1 MRGCNNA
8 FRLSTQSQ
16 GTEQVWQYLP
26 PLCQSSYL
34 SSGHASDQ
42 HALATRLQYSVFAG
56 MIEFMRAAGET
67 RTQKHDKGDVEPNA
81 KFDCMSKLGPRRCW
95 MP

>member
-34 SSGHASDQ
+34 SSSHASDQ
-42 HALATRLQYSVFAG
+42 HALATRVQYSVFAG
-56 MIEFMRAAGET
+56 MFEFMRAAGET
-67 RTQKHDKGDVEPNA
+67 HAQKHDKGDIEPDA
-81 KFDCMSKLGPRRCW
+81 ESDFMSGLIRWRFL